1 MIARPDLT
9 EGLQAA
15 PGLTGARQEDVTC
28 GLVPLTEA
36 SCVLAS
42 IGDALILTDLA
53 GRITYLNPAA
63 VRLTGWAASDA
74 VGQPLDVVLTLI
86 SESTRQPVANTATRC
101 LVEGRSVD
109 LEDGVVLVRRDGS
122 EVPIGDSAAP
132 VRDDD
137 GALIG
142 VVLVIQ
148 DEGEKRRIG
157 RRLSYEAS
165 HDALTGMINRREF
178 DRRLAR
184 IVGDPGRRT
193 SDKAL
198 LVIDLDRFKAVND
211 GSGHEAGDALLAHL
225 APLLR
230 RHLRTGDTLAR
241 LGGDEFGVLLED
253 RALSDA
259 ERVAE
264 ALRAAIAA
272 HRFEWGGRVHTITA
286 SVGLTPLVASAGD
299 AAAALR
305 AADAASYE
313 AKEAGG
319 NRVRLEYPGQPVRN
333 SRSQA

>member
-1 MIARPDLT
+1 MIAKLDLT
-9 EGLQAA
+9 QGLQAA
-15 PGLTGARQEDVTC
+15 PGTNGARPDGIAC
-28 GLVPLTEA
+28 DLLPLTEA
-36 SCVLAS
+36 GCVLAS
-42 IGDALILTDLA
+42 MADAVILSDLA
-53 GRITYLNPAA
+53 GEITYLNQAA
-63 VRLTGWAASDA
+63 VRLTGWAAPDA
-74 VGQPLDVVLTLI
+74 MGQPLDVVLSLI
-86 SESTRQPVANTATRC
+86 SESTREPVANTATRC

-109 LEDGVVLVRRDGS
+109 LEDGVVLIRRDGS

-132 VRDDD
+132 VRDDR
-137 GALIG
+137 GATIG

-184 IVGDPGRRT
+184 IVGDADPQST
-193 SDKAL
+193 NQAL
-198 LVIDLDRFKAVND
+198 LVIDLDGFKVVND
-211 GSGHEAGDALLAHL
+211 TSGHEAGDALLARL
-225 APLLR
+225 GPLLH

-241 LGGDEFGVLLED
+241 LGGDEFGVLLEN
-253 RALSDA
+253 RTLPDA

-272 HRFEWGGRVHTITA
+272 HRFEWAGQVHTITA
-286 SVGLTPLVASAGD
+286 SIGLTPLWASAGD

-305 AADAASYE
+305 AADAASYG

-319 NRVRLEYPGQPVRN
+319 NRVRFEHLGQPV
-333 SRSQA
+333 SDSQSQA

>member
-1 MIARPDLT
+1 MIAKLDLT
-9 EGLQAA
+9 QELQAA
-15 PGLTGARQEDVTC
+15 PGTNGARPAGIACD
-28 GLVPLTEA
+28 LLPLTEA
-36 SCVLAS
+36 GCVLAS
-42 IGDALILTDLA
+42 MADAVVLSDLS
-53 GRITYLNPAA
+53 GGITYLNPAA

-86 SESTRQPVANTATRC
+86 SESTREPVANTAIRC
-101 LVEGRSVD
+101 LAEGRSVD
-109 LEDGVVLVRRDGS
+109 LEDCVVLVRRDGS

-132 VRDDD
+132 VRDDR

-184 IVGDPGRRT
+184 IVEDADPQST
-193 SDKAL
+193 NQAL
-198 LVIDLDRFKAVND
+198 LVLDLDGFKAVND
-211 GSGHEAGDALLAHL
+211 TSGHEAGDALLARL
-225 APLLR
+225 GPLLH
-230 RHLRTGDTLAR
+230 RHLRAGDTLAR
-241 LGGDEFGVLLED
+241 LGGDEFGILLED
-253 RALSDA
+253 RTLPDA

-272 HRFEWGGRVHTITA
+272 HRFEWAGEVHTITA
-286 SVGLTPLVASAGD
+286 SIGLTPLRASAGG

-305 AADAASYE
+305 AADAASYG

-319 NRVRLEYPGQPVRN
+319 NRVRFEHLGRPLPDSQ
-333 SRSQA
+333 SQA

>member
-1 MIARPDLT
+1 MIATPDLT
-9 EGLQAA
+9 QGFQVA
-15 PGLTGARQEDVTC
+15 PGTNGARREDITC
-28 GLVPLTEA
+28 DLLPLTEA

-53 GRITYLNPAA
+53 GRVTYLNPAA
-63 VRLTGWAASDA
+63 VRLTGWSAQDA

-86 SESTRQPVANTATRC
+86 SESTRRPVANTATRC

-109 LEDGVVLVRRDGS
+109 LEDGVILVRRDGS
-122 EVPIGDSAAP
+122 EVAIGDSAAP
-132 VRDDD
+132 VRDDH

-198 LVIDLDRFKAVND
+198 LIIDLDRFKAVND
-211 GSGHEAGDALLAHL
+211 SSGHEAGDALLAHL
-225 APLLR
+225 GPLLR

-253 RALSDA
+253 RTLPDA

-264 ALRAAIAA
+264 TLRAAIAA
-272 HRFEWGGRVHTITA
+272 NRFEWLGRVHTITA

-305 AADAASYE
+305 AADAASYG

-319 NRVRLEYPGQPVRN
+319 NRVRLERPGEPLRDSQ
-333 SRSQA
+333 SQA